1 MMIGIPNNNNDD
13 DFDNDYTFR
22 LMQVMFSLLVMM
34 KLIIMIATMNIAMML
49 IKIVITIMTITIII
63 EKGDNSNR
71 TGRHYLI
78 LLETRPSHDYDP
90 ASVTK

>member
-1 MMIGIPNNNNDD
+1 MNSNNDD

-34 KLIIMIATMNIAMML
+34 RLIIMTATRNIAMMM
-49 IKIVITIMTITIII
+49 IMIVSTIMTIMIIT
-63 EKGDNSNR
+63 EKGENYIR